1 MLRVAM
7 QPHVSASWR
16 SLFRT
21 TRAPISI
28 LAIAALSLG
37 LPSQTGDELAALREM
52 YVGPLSGLVVLQL
65 SLGFLSLNAWY
76 WARAAL
82 SARFGVNDSLEAR
95 SDLQRCSRATFNA
108 VPRLIF
114 LCGVVLSVSLVW
126 RGFSWLHG
134 LASVIWA
141 VPAYLLIH
149 WRLEMTRPRRRQA
162 RVHLERL
169 YSRRGVWPWLTT
181 VWPRLRALVTLAPFS
196 PVVASTLLI
205 GAVCVFTWGAFESFL
220 SLGDEYPGLAPLAAE
235 IFPGPSV
242 AIMGLALAIGPLT
255 ALIFAM
261 DGLRLETNFLG
272 RSMGFT
278 RPPVI
283 TCILVWMAIA
293 PLLFSFH
300 TIRVLSPAQRVMA
313 VNDRH
318 ALDDFFDAWVN
329 ACATVPDQ
337 PARPIVVA
345 ISGGASRAGIWGA
358 QVLGAL
364 EAADGHSNA
373 AVFAVSSVSG
383 GSLGA
388 AAYLAV
394 KQASASPCA
403 PAEANRSAVAEHLAR
418 VNNHHL
424 GGDALGPL
432 LAGSLLGDTPRS
444 LFSPLEALIRA
455 ALGNQPRGG
464 DRAEALERAFENLWR
479 KDLAEA
485 RLGDLPIPRFSEAFL
500 SLFYAGGAVRP
511 GMPVWVLNGTDVTSG
526 GRMLTLPFGSQ
537 IGMAWPF
544 YASIDLLALLG
555 ADVPI
560 STAINN
566 SARFP
571 YLEPSG
577 EVVSVNAAP
586 HQMHTGAPELLDG
599 GIFDNTGLEAALEI
613 AQWLKRKTVH
623 GQPVQP
629 IIVQATANA
638 DIGVAVA
645 NKVVR
650 CPDSPIDVPTDPPPS
665 PGTLQLLAPLMG
677 VYNVRAAHAALLLR
691 HTRDE
696 FCGVDRRAFFHFY
709 LFSEPDRDIPLN
721 WMLSAPAVAAIK
733 EQLDSPGNASEL
745 QCLKTVLAGAR
756 TCGTAPATAF
766 DLRIRSRPGAEN

>member
-1 MLRVAM
+1 
-7 QPHVSASWR
+7 
-16 SLFRT
+16 
-21 TRAPISI
+21 
-28 LAIAALSLG
+28 
-37 LPSQTGDELAALREM
+37 
-52 YVGPLSGLVVLQL
+52 
-65 SLGFLSLNAWY
+65 
-76 WARAAL
+76 
-82 SARFGVNDSLEAR
+82 
-95 SDLQRCSRATFNA
+95 
-108 VPRLIF
+108 
-114 LCGVVLSVSLVW
+114 
-126 RGFSWLHG
+126 
-134 LASVIWA
+134 
-141 VPAYLLIH
+141 
-149 WRLEMTRPRRRQA
+149 
-162 RVHLERL
+162 
-169 YSRRGVWPWLTT
+169 
-181 VWPRLRALVTLAPFS
+181 
-196 PVVASTLLI
+196 
-205 GAVCVFTWGAFESFL
+205 
-220 SLGDEYPGLAPLAAE
+220 
-235 IFPGPSV
+235 
-242 AIMGLALAIGPLT
+242 
-255 ALIFAM
+255 
-261 DGLRLETNFLG
+261 
-272 RSMGFT
+272 
-278 RPPVI
+278 
-283 TCILVWMAIA
+283 
-293 PLLFSFH
+293 
-300 TIRVLSPAQRVMA
+300 
-313 VNDRH
+313 
-318 ALDDFFDAWVN
+318 
-329 ACATVPDQ
+329 
-337 PARPIVVA
+337 
-345 ISGGASRAGIWGA
+345 
-358 QVLGAL
+358 
-364 EAADGHSNA
+364 
-373 AVFAVSSVSG
+373 
-383 GSLGA
+383 
-388 AAYLAV
+388 
-394 KQASASPCA
+394 
-403 PAEANRSAVAEHLAR
+403 
-418 VNNHHL
+418 
-424 GGDALGPL
+424 
-432 LAGSLLGDTPRS
+432 
-444 LFSPLEALIRA
+444 
-455 ALGNQPRGG
+455 
-464 DRAEALERAFENLWR
+464 
-479 KDLAEA
+479 
-485 RLGDLPIPRFSEAFL
+485 
-500 SLFYAGGAVRP
+500 
-511 GMPVWVLNGTDVTSG
+511 MPVWVLNGTDVTSG

>member
-1 MLRVAM
+1 MLRVTTQTHAG
-7 QPHVSASWR
+7 ASWR

-21 TRAPISI
+21 TRAPVSI
-28 LAIAALSLG
+28 LIIAALSLV
-37 LPSQTGDELAALREM
+37 LPSQTGDALAALSEM
-52 YVGPLSGLVVLQL
+52 SVGPFSGLVILQI
-65 SLGFLSLNAWY
+65 SLGFLSMNAWY

-95 SDLQRCSRATFNA
+95 LGLRRCSRATFNA
-108 VPRLIF
+108 VPRLVF
-114 LCGVVLSVSLVW
+114 VCSVALSVSLLW
-126 RGFSWLHG
+126 RGFSWVHG
-134 LASVIWA
+134 LAVALWA
-141 VPAYLLIH
+141 VPFYLMIH
-149 WRLEMTRPRRRQA
+149 WRLGMIRPRRRQA
-162 RVHLERL
+162 RVHLETL
-169 YSRRGVWPWLTT
+169 YSRRGIRSWLTT
-181 VWPRLRALVTLAPFS
+181 IWPRLRALVMLAPFN
-196 PVVASTLLI
+196 PVIACTLLI
-205 GAVCVFTWGAFESFL
+205 GAICVFTWGAFESFL
-220 SLGDEYPGLAPLAAE
+220 SLGDDYPGLAALAAE

-242 AIMGLALAIGPLT
+242 AIMGLGLAIGPLT
-255 ALIFAM
+255 ALIFVM
-261 DGLRLETNFLG
+261 DGLRLETNLLG

-283 TCILVWMAIA
+283 TLILVWIAIA

-300 TIRVLSPAQRVMA
+300 TIRVLSPSQRVMA
-313 VNDRH
+313 VTDRH
-318 ALDDFFDAWVN
+318 SLDDFFHAWVK

-358 QVLGAL
+358 EVLGAL
-364 EAADGHSNA
+364 EAAGGQNNA

-394 KQASASPCA
+394 KRANGAPCA
-403 PAEANRSAVAEHLAR
+403 AAEAGRSVVAEQLAR
-418 VNNHHL
+418 LNNHYL

-432 LAGSLLGDTPRS
+432 LAGSLLSDTPRS
-444 LFSPLEALIRA
+444 LFSPVEALIRA
-455 ALGNQPRGG
+455 AIGHQPRGG

-479 KDLAEA
+479 RDLAHA
-485 RLGDLPIPRFSEAFL
+485 QLGDLPIPRFREAFL
-500 SLFYAGGAVRP
+500 SLFYDHGAVRP

-526 GRMLTLPFGSQ
+526 GRMLTIPFGSLT
-537 IGMAWPF
+537 GMAWPF

-577 EVVSVNAAP
+577 EVVSVNAP
-586 HQMHTGAPELLDG
+586 PRQIHTGAPELLDG

-613 AQWLKRKTVH
+613 AQWLKRRTVH

-638 DIGVAVA
+638 DISVAVA
-645 NKVVR
+645 NSVVR

-665 PGTLQLLAPLMG
+665 PGTLQLLAPVIG

-709 LFSEPDRDIPLN
+709 LFSTPDRDIPLN

-733 EQLDSPGNASEL
+733 QQLDSPGNASEL
-745 QCLKTVLAGAR
+745 ACLKTVLAGAR
-756 TCGTAPATAF
+756 TCGSVPATAF
-766 DLRIRSRPGAEN
+766 DLRVRPRPGTEN